1 MVFETYGSAG
11 KMTQELMD
19 LARHQY
25 SSNILQCEDKS
36 AEQIFYSTWA
46 QRISTALQIGN
57 AVMIYNIPRGISVK
71 SRLTGDITTPE
82 HTTDPTKHRAQQP
95 QPHRGGDGGSGSES
109 ESDTEPEAE
118 PEPESGE

>member
-19 LARHQY
+19 LARHQF
-25 SSNILQCEDKS
+25 SNNILQCEDKS

-82 HTTDPTKHRAQQP
+82 HATDPTEHRAQQP
-95 QPHRGGDGGSGSES
+95 QPHRGVDGGSGSES
-109 ESDTEPEAE
+109 E
-118 PEPESGE
+118 